1 MREKHLLQFICNHK
15 PEAAQVPD
23 KAYYDEA
30 YYQRDQYRNKL
41 RAYRENQSDKKLLPS
56 GLPKDYIQPIMQ
68 NLERRSERPLHKR
81 ADGSYQYPQP
91 AYLVLAA
98 WSFILFTDAHIDKF
112 FEGNFRVEIKNYLDM
127 CTSFPGLRD
136 ALNQAIQEY
145 ENAVNPSLFD
155 IPPVAPKALQ
165 SPLPEYG
172 RQSPLPE
179 YGRQSPLPEYGRQT
193 IPLDARN
200 ANINIDAPN
209 GTFIFQC
216 GPEDVRI
223 HQQPKQPK
231 RPTNA
236 PTAASEARYSFV
248 VHQEKAEKVIERI
261 RHYAEGK
268 EGNPKLMMMPVRAA
282 QDAGAIDGVTH
293 AKLAEILPQ
302 YGSMNKST
310 FNRWIKQYEVGTHP
324 YAGHSA
330 FQNMVADFRKLMEE

>member
-30 YYQRDQYRNKL
+30 YYQRDQYRDKL

-56 GLPKDYIQPIMQ
+56 GLPQTYIQSIMQ
-68 NLERRSERPLHKR
+68 NLERRSERPLQKR
-81 ADGSYQYPQP
+81 PDGSYLYPQP

-98 WSFILFTDAHIDKF
+98 WSFILFTDAHFDKF
-112 FEGNFRVEIKNYLDM
+112 FEGNFREEIKNYLDK
-127 CTSFPGLRD
+127 CTSFPGLRA

-145 ENAVNPSLFD
+145 DNAVNPSLFD
-155 IPPVAPKALQ
+155 IPPSAPKTPPT
-165 SPLPEYG
+165 PLPEYG
-172 RQSPLPE
+172 HS
-179 YGRQSPLPEYGRQT
+179 QT

-200 ANINIDAPN
+200 ANINIDASN
-209 GTFIFQC
+209 STFIFQC

-231 RPTNA
+231 QLKQPKRPTSA
-236 PTAASEARYSFV
+236 PTAASDALYSFV
-248 VHQEKAEKVIERI
+248 VHKEKAEKVIERI

-268 EGNPKLMMMPVRAA
+268 EDNPKLMMMPVRAA
-282 QDAGAIDGVTH
+282 QEAGAIDGVTH

>member
-1 MREKHLLQFICNHK
+1 MRNYYLKQFISKIQPKNILI
-15 PEAAQVPD
+15 PTQV
-23 KAYYDEA
+23 YFDEA
-30 YYQRDQYRNKL
+30 YYQRDMYRNKL
-41 RAYRENQSDKKLLPS
+41 RAYRENQSDKKLRPS
-56 GLPKDYIQPIMQ
+56 GLPKDYILPIMQ
-68 NLERRSERPLHKR
+68 NLERRSERPLQKR

-112 FEGNFRVEIKNYLDM
+112 FEGNFREEIKNYLDM
-127 CTSFPGLRD
+127 CTSFPGLRA
-136 ALNQAIQEY
+136 ALNQALKEY
-145 ENAVNPSLFD
+145 DNAVNPSLFD
-155 IPPVAPKALQ
+155 VPPVAPKAPQ

-172 RQSPLPE
+172 RQP
-179 YGRQSPLPEYGRQT
+179 

-209 GTFIFQC
+209 STLIFHC

-223 HQQPKQPK
+223 HQQPKRPKQPM
-231 RPTNA
+231 RPTSA
-236 PTAASEARYSFV
+236 STAASEALYSFV
-248 VHQEKAEKVIERI
+248 VHQEKAEEVIERI

-282 QDAGAIDGVTH
+282 QEAGAIDGVTH

-310 FNRWIKQYEVGTHP
+310 FNRWIKQYAVGTHP
-324 YAGHSA
+324 YADHSA

>member
-1 MREKHLLQFICNHK
+1 MREKHLLQFICKIQPKNILI
-15 PEAAQVPD
+15 PAQV
-23 KAYYDEA
+23 YFDEA
-30 YYQRDQYRNKL
+30 YYQRDQYRGKL

-68 NLERRSERPLHKR
+68 NLERRSERPLQKR
-81 ADGSYQYPQP
+81 ADGSYLYPQP

-127 CTSFPGLRD
+127 CTSIPGLRD
-136 ALNQAIQEY
+136 ALNQAIDDY
-145 ENAVNPSLFD
+145 KAASTPSLFD
-155 IPPVAPKALQ
+155 IPPVAPKAPQ

-172 RQSPLPE
+172 H
-179 YGRQSPLPEYGRQT
+179 QT
-193 IPLDARN
+193 IPLDARK
-200 ANINIDAPN
+200 ANINIDASN
-209 GTFIFQC
+209 STFIFQC
-216 GPEDVRI
+216 SPEDVRI
-223 HQQPKQPK
+223 HQQPKRPKQPK
-231 RPTNA
+231 RPTSA
-236 PTAASEARYSFV
+236 PKAASDALYSFV
-248 VHQEKAEKVIERI
+248 VQQEKAEEVIERI

-282 QDAGAIDGVTH
+282 QEAGAIDGVTH
-293 AKLAEILPQ
+293 AKLAKILPQ

>member
-30 YYQRDQYRNKL
+30 YYQRDMYRNKL
-41 RAYRENQSDKKLLPS
+41 RAYRENQSDKKLRPS
-56 GLPKDYIQPIMQ
+56 GLPQTYIQPIMQ
-68 NLERRSERPLHKR
+68 NLERRSERPLKKR

-112 FEGNFRVEIKNYLDM
+112 FEGNFREEIKNYLDM
-127 CTSFPGLRD
+127 CTSFPGLRA
-136 ALNQAIQEY
+136 ALNQALKEY
-145 ENAVNPSLFD
+145 DNAVNPSLFD
-155 IPPVAPKALQ
+155 VPPVAPKAPQ

-172 RQSPLPE
+172 RQP
-179 YGRQSPLPEYGRQT
+179 

-209 GTFIFQC
+209 STLIFHC

-231 RPTNA
+231 QLKRPTSA
-236 PTAASEARYSFV
+236 PTAASEALYSFV
-248 VHQEKAEKVIERI
+248 VHQEKAEEVIERI
-261 RHYAEGK
+261 KHYAEGK

-282 QDAGAIDGVTH
+282 LDAGAIDRVTH

-324 YAGHSA
+324 YADHSA

>member
-30 YYQRDQYRNKL
+30 YYQRDMYRNKL
-41 RAYRENQSDKKLLPS
+41 RAYRENQSDKKLRPS
-56 GLPKDYIQPIMQ
+56 GLPQTYIQPIMQ
-68 NLERRSERPLHKR
+68 NLERRSERPLQKR
-81 ADGSYQYPQP
+81 PDGNYLYPQP

-98 WSFILFTDAHIDKF
+98 WSFILFTDAHFDKF
-112 FEGNFRVEIKNYLDM
+112 FEGNFREEIKNYLDK
-127 CTSFPGLRD
+127 CTSFPGLRA
-136 ALNQAIQEY
+136 ALNQALHEY
-145 ENAVNPSLFD
+145 NEAIHPSLFD
-155 IPPVAPKALQ
+155 VPPVAPKAPQ

-172 RQSPLPE
+172 RQP
-179 YGRQSPLPEYGRQT
+179 

-200 ANINIDAPN
+200 ANINIDASN
-209 GTFIFQC
+209 STFIFQC

-223 HQQPKQPK
+223 HQLSKQPKQPK
-231 RPTNA
+231 RPTSA

-261 RHYAEGK
+261 KHYAEGK

-282 QDAGAIDGVTH
+282 QEAGAIDGVTH

-324 YAGHSA
+324 YADHSA

>member
-1 MREKHLLQFICNHK
+1 MREKHLKQFICNHK
-15 PEAAQVPD
+15 PEAAQIPD

-41 RAYRENQSDKKLLPS
+41 RAYRENQSDKKLRPS
-56 GLPKDYIQPIMQ
+56 GLPQDYILPIMQ
-68 NLERRSERPLHKR
+68 NLERRSERPLQKR

-98 WSFILFTDAHIDKF
+98 WSFILFTDAHFDNY

-127 CTSFPGLRD
+127 CTSIPGLRD
-136 ALNQAIQEY
+136 ALNQAIDDY
-145 ENAVNPSLFD
+145 KAASTPSLFD
-155 IPPVAPKALQ
+155 IPPVAPKAPQ

-179 YGRQSPLPEYGRQT
+179 YGHSQT

-209 GTFIFQC
+209 STFIFQC
-216 GPEDVRI
+216 GPEDVHI
-223 HQQPKQPK
+223 HQQPKRPKQPK
-231 RPTNA
+231 RATSA
-236 PTAASEARYSFV
+236 QTAATEARYSFV
-248 VHQEKAEKVIERI
+248 VQQEKAEEVIERI

-282 QDAGAIDGVTH
+282 QEAGAIDGVTH

>member
-1 MREKHLLQFICNHK
+1 MRNNFLKQFICKIQPKNILI
-15 PEAAQVPD
+15 PAQV
-23 KAYYDEA
+23 YFDEA
-30 YYQRDQYRNKL
+30 YYQRDMYRNKL
-41 RAYRENQSDKKLLPS
+41 KAYRENQSDKKLLPS

-68 NLERRSERPLHKR
+68 NLERRSERPLQKR
-81 ADGSYQYPQP
+81 ADGTYQYPQP

-136 ALNQAIQEY
+136 ALNQAIDDY
-145 ENAVNPSLFD
+145 KAASTPSLFD
-155 IPPVAPKALQ
+155 IPPVAPKA
-165 SPLPEYG
+165 P
-172 RQSPLPE
+172 QSPLPE

-193 IPLDARN
+193 IPLDARK

-209 GTFIFQC
+209 STFIFQC

-231 RPTNA
+231 QPKRPTSA
-236 PTAASEARYSFV
+236 PTAATEARYSFV
-248 VHQEKAEKVIERI
+248 VHQEKAEEVIKRI
-261 RHYAEGK
+261 KHYAEGK

-282 QDAGAIDGVTH
+282 QEAGAIDGVTH

-310 FNRWIKQYEVGTHP
+310 FNRWIKTDAVGTHP

>member
-1 MREKHLLQFICNHK
+1 MREKHLKQFICKIQPKNILI
-15 PEAAQVPD
+15 PTQV
-23 KAYYDEA
+23 YYYEA

-68 NLERRSERPLHKR
+68 NLERRSERPLQKR
-81 ADGSYQYPQP
+81 ADGSYLYPQP

-112 FEGNFRVEIKNYLDM
+112 FEGNFREEIKNYLDK
-127 CTSFPGLRD
+127 CTSFPGLRA
-136 ALNQAIQEY
+136 ALNQALHEY
-145 ENAVNPSLFD
+145 NEAIHPSLFD
-155 IPPVAPKALQ
+155 IPPVAPKAPQ

-172 RQSPLPE
+172 RH
-179 YGRQSPLPEYGRQT
+179 T

-216 GPEDVRI
+216 SPEDVRI
-223 HQQPKQPK
+223 LQQPKRPKQPK
-231 RPTNA
+231 RATSA
-236 PTAASEARYSFV
+236 PTAASEVLYSFV
-248 VHQEKAEKVIERI
+248 VHQEKAEEVIKRI
-261 RHYAEGK
+261 KHYAEGK

-282 QDAGAIDGVTH
+282 QEAGAIDGVTH

>member
-1 MREKHLLQFICNHK
+1 MREKQLLQFICKIQPKNILI
-15 PEAAQVPD
+15 PTQV
-23 KAYYDEA
+23 YYDEA
-30 YYQRDQYRNKL
+30 YYQRDMYRDKL

-68 NLERRSERPLHKR
+68 NLERRSERPLQKR

-98 WSFILFTDAHIDKF
+98 WSFILFTDAHFDKF
-112 FEGNFRVEIKNYLDM
+112 FEGNFREEIKNYLDK

-155 IPPVAPKALQ
+155 IPPVAPKA
-165 SPLPEYG
+165 P
-172 RQSPLPE
+172 
-179 YGRQSPLPEYGRQT
+179 QSPLPEYGRQT
-193 IPLDARN
+193 IPLDPRN
-200 ANINIDAPN
+200 AKINIDAPN
-209 GTFIFQC
+209 STFIFQC

-223 HQQPKQPK
+223 HQQPKQPM
-231 RPTNA
+231 RPTSA

-248 VHQEKAEKVIERI
+248 VHQEKAEEVIERI

-282 QDAGAIDGVTH
+282 QEAGAIDGVTH

>member
-1 MREKHLLQFICNHK
+1 MREKQLLQFICKIQPKNIRI
-15 PEAAQVPD
+15 PAQV
-23 KAYYDEA
+23 YFDEA
-30 YYQRDQYRNKL
+30 YYQRDMYRGKL
-41 RAYRENQSDKKLLPS
+41 RDYYANQRDKKLLPS

-68 NLERRSERPLHKR
+68 NLERRSERPLQKR

-98 WSFILFTDAHIDKF
+98 WSFILFTDAHFDNY

-136 ALNQAIQEY
+136 ALNQAIDDY
-145 ENAVNPSLFD
+145 KAASTPSLFD
-155 IPPVAPKALQ
+155 IPPVAPKA
-165 SPLPEYG
+165 P
-172 RQSPLPE
+172 
-179 YGRQSPLPEYGRQT
+179 QSPLPEYGRQT
-193 IPLDARN
+193 IPLDARK

-209 GTFIFQC
+209 STLIFQC

-231 RPTNA
+231 RPTSA

-261 RHYAEGK
+261 KHYAEGK

-282 QDAGAIDGVTH
+282 QEAGAIDGVTH

-302 YGSMNKST
+302 YGSMSKAT
-310 FNRWIKQYEVGTHP
+310 FNRWIKQYAVGTHP

>member
-30 YYQRDQYRNKL
+30 YYQRDQYRGKL
-41 RAYRENQSDKKLLPS
+41 RDYYANQRDKKLLPS

-68 NLERRSERPLHKR
+68 NLERRSERPLQKR

-98 WSFILFTDAHIDKF
+98 WSFILFTDAHFDKF
-112 FEGNFRVEIKNYLDM
+112 FEGNFREEIKNYLDK
-127 CTSFPGLRD
+127 CTSFPGLRA
-136 ALNQAIQEY
+136 ALNQALHEY
-145 ENAVNPSLFD
+145 NEAIHPSLFD
-155 IPPVAPKALQ
+155 IPPVAPKA
-165 SPLPEYG
+165 P
-172 RQSPLPE
+172 
-179 YGRQSPLPEYGRQT
+179 QSPLPEYGRQT

-209 GTFIFQC
+209 STFIFQC
-216 GPEDVRI
+216 SPEDVRI

-231 RPTNA
+231 RPTSA

-282 QDAGAIDGVTH
+282 QEAGAIDGVTH

>member
-1 MREKHLLQFICNHK
+1 MREKHLMQFICKIQPKNILI
-15 PEAAQVPD
+15 PAQV
-23 KAYYDEA
+23 YFDEA
-30 YYQRDQYRNKL
+30 YYQRDQYRGKL
-41 RAYRENQSDKKLLPS
+41 RDYYANQRDKKLLPS
-56 GLPKDYIQPIMQ
+56 GLPQTYIQPIMQ
-68 NLERRSERPLHKR
+68 NLERRSERPLQKR
-81 ADGSYQYPQP
+81 ADGSYQHPQP

-98 WSFILFTDAHIDKF
+98 WSFILFTDAHFDNY
-112 FEGNFRVEIKNYLDM
+112 FEGNFRVEIKNYLDR

-155 IPPVAPKALQ
+155 VPPVAPKA
-165 SPLPEYG
+165 P
-172 RQSPLPE
+172 QSPLPE

-209 GTFIFQC
+209 STLIFQC

-231 RPTNA
+231 QPKRPTSA
-236 PTAASEARYSFV
+236 PTAASDALYSFV

-268 EGNPKLMMMPVRAA
+268 EGSPKLMMMPVRAA
-282 QDAGAIDGVTH
+282 QEAGAIDGVTH

>member
-1 MREKHLLQFICNHK
+1 MRNYYLKQFICKIQPKNILI
-15 PEAAQVPD
+15 PTQV
-23 KAYYDEA
+23 YYDEA
-30 YYQRDQYRNKL
+30 YYQRDMYRNKL

-56 GLPKDYIQPIMQ
+56 GLPQDYILPIMQ
-68 NLERRSERPLHKR
+68 NLERRSERPLQKR
-81 ADGSYQYPQP
+81 ADGSYLYPQP

-112 FEGNFRVEIKNYLDM
+112 FEGNFRELIKNYLDM

-136 ALNQAIQEY
+136 ALTQAIDDY
-145 ENAVNPSLFD
+145 KAASTPSLFD
-155 IPPVAPKALQ
+155 IPPIAPKAPQ

-172 RQSPLPE
+172 HSQK
-179 YGRQSPLPEYGRQT
+179 
-193 IPLDARN
+193 IPLDARK

-209 GTFIFQC
+209 STLIFHC

-223 HQQPKQPK
+223 HQQPKRPKQLK
-231 RPTNA
+231 RPTSA
-236 PTAASEARYSFV
+236 PTAASDALYSFV
-248 VHQEKAEKVIERI
+248 VHQEKAEEVIERI

-282 QDAGAIDGVTH
+282 LDAGAIDRVTH

-302 YGSMNKST
+302 YGSMSKAT
-310 FNRWIKQYEVGTHP
+310 FNRWIKQYAVGTHP
-324 YAGHSA
+324 YADHSA

>member
-1 MREKHLLQFICNHK
+1 MRNYYLKQFICKIQPKNILI
-15 PEAAQVPD
+15 PTQV
-23 KAYYDEA
+23 YFDEA
-30 YYQRDQYRNKL
+30 YYQRDMYRDKL

-68 NLERRSERPLHKR
+68 NLERRSERPLLKR

-98 WSFILFTDAHIDKF
+98 WSFILFTDAHFDKF

-127 CTSFPGLRD
+127 CSSFPGLRA
-136 ALNQAIQEY
+136 ALNQAIKEY
-145 ENAVNPSLFD
+145 DNAVNPSLFD
-155 IPPVAPKALQ
+155 VPPVAPKA
-165 SPLPEYG
+165 P
-172 RQSPLPE
+172 
-179 YGRQSPLPEYGRQT
+179 QSPLPEYGRQT

-216 GPEDVRI
+216 SPEDVRI

-231 RPTNA
+231 RPTSA
-236 PTAASEARYSFV
+236 PTAASDALYSFV
-248 VHQEKAEKVIERI
+248 VHQEKAKEVIERI
-261 RHYAEGK
+261 KHYAEGK

-282 QDAGAIDGVTH
+282 QEAGAIDGVTH
-293 AKLAEILPQ
+293 AKLAKILPQ

-310 FNRWIKQYEVGTHP
+310 FNRWIKQYAVGTHP
-324 YAGHSA
+324 YADHSA